1 MTCQGILRWT
11 IPPAIVAYLVYDVQ
25 RQDSFDQIWS
35 GEKNW
40 TLLGVALLAFL
51 AAQLLTI
58 ARWYWLVRALDLPFR
73 WNDAVRL
80 GFLGYLLTFVSLGA
94 VGGDLLKAFFVA
106 REQPRRRIEAFATVI
121 VDRILGLYS
130 LLLLAAVSIVV
141 SGIWQSP
148 PSAAVGILCQTVFGT
163 TAVATIAILFLLSLG
178 GNRAQGFFGPLFDRL
193 ARIPKVGAVLK
204 PLAGAVQV
212 YRRDL
217 PTVATSIVVGLLSQF
232 LLAACVWAIA
242 GALLPNA
249 PSIGEHVILVPLAL
263 LTTVLPLPGYGLG
276 AFEMAVEFLY
286 RHVGSSAAGGGLLV
300 ALGFRLV
307 MVVTAMISAVIYAT
321 HRREVGDVLREA
333 HDECERLAASA
344 NM

>member
-1 MTCQGILRWT
+1 VLSDRTIRILRWT

-25 RQDSFDQIWS
+25 RQDSFDQIWY
-35 GEKNW
+35 GPKNW
-40 TLLGVALLAFL
+40 ALLGVALLVFL

-58 ARWYWLVRALDLPFR
+58 VRWYWLVRALDLPFR
-73 WNDAVRL
+73 WNDALRL

-106 REQPRRRIEAFATVI
+106 REQPGRRVEAFATVI

-130 LLLLAAVSIVV
+130 LLLLAAVSILV

-163 TAVATIAILFLLSLG
+163 TVVATVAILFVLSLG
-178 GNRAQGFFGPLFDRL
+178 GHRARGLLDRL
-193 ARIPKVGAVLK
+193 ARVPKVGALLK

-217 PTVATSIVVGLLSQF
+217 VTVATSIVVGLFSQF
-232 LLAACVWAIA
+232 LLAACIWAIA
-242 GALLPNA
+242 AALLPDA
-249 PSIGEHVILVPLAL
+249 PSMGEHLILVPLAL

>member
-1 MTCQGILRWT
+1 MLNDRAFRILRWT

-25 RQDSFDQIWS
+25 RQDSFPRIWH
-35 GEKNW
+35 GDKNW

-106 REQPRRRIEAFATVI
+106 REQPGRRVEAFATVI
-121 VDRILGLYS
+121 VDRIFGLYS
-130 LLLLAAVSIVV
+130 LLLLAAFSILV
-141 SGIWQSP
+141 SGIWLSP
-148 PSAAVGILCQTVFGT
+148 PSVAVGILCQTVFAAT
-163 TAVATIAILFLLSLG
+163 VVATAGILFLLSLG
-178 GNRAQGFFGPLFDRL
+178 GHRAQAWFYRL
-193 ARIPKVGAVLK
+193 ARVPKIGSLLK

-217 PTVATSIVVGLLSQF
+217 PTVATSIVVGLVSQF
-232 LLAACVWAIA
+232 LLAASIWAIA
-242 GALLPNA
+242 AALLPDA
-249 PSIGEHVILVPLAL
+249 PTIGEHVTLVPLAL

-276 AFEMAVEFLY
+276 AFEMALEFLY
-286 RHVGSSAAGGGLLV
+286 RHVGASAAGGGLLV
-300 ALGFRLV
+300 ALGFRLI
-307 MVVTAMISAVIYAT
+307 MVVTAVISAVIYAT
-321 HRREVGDVLREA
+321 HRREVGAVLREA

-344 NM
+344 N